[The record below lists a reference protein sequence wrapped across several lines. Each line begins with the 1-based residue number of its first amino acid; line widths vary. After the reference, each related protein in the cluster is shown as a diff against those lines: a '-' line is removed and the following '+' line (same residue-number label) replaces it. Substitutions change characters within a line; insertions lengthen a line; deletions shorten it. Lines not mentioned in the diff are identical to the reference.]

1 MTTFPPGPPPS
12 RQELLKFAR
21 DPLAYFTELATYG
34 EFAYVRLATRDTYL
48 VTSPDL
54 LRDILVERA
63 DLFQKPEHTR
73 DSTQTFLGE
82 GMLNASGALHRRH
95 RRIIQPVFNRAWV
108 DSYAGAME
116 SATRHLIARWQDG
129 ETRDIAQ
136 AMMTLALNIVG
147 GTIFG
152 VPDLAD
158 SADLARATAVMQQYS
173 GNTLTRSKL
182 VAVTEQD
189 CREAVQVL
197 HQLVTS
203 VLRRHQ
209 SSGARDLVTLMKTA
223 TDPETG
229 EKMSEQEIR
238 DEALTLLM
246 AGHESTANALAW
258 TFYLLAKHPEA
269 ERRLRA
275 EIEGQVG
282 DRTVTVD
289 DLPHLPYLER
299 VLKESLR
306 LYPPAWLMGRT
317 PFQALEVGGY
327 LIQPDANLVICPYVL
342 HRHPRFFPEPEVF
355 NPDRFL
361 TEPVKYTYLPF
372 GTGPRI
378 CIGQPFALLELAVV
392 TVTVLQHFRLRVNP
406 DKVVQPDPM
415 MTLRPKGG
423 LPMAVE
429 TLVPVHV

>member
-1 MTTFPPGPPPS
+1 MSSYPPGPKPS

-21 DPLAYFTELATYG
+21 DPLAYFSELATYG

-48 VTSPDL
+48 VTAPDL

-63 DLFQKPEHTR
+63 EQFQKPEHTR

-82 GMLNASGALHRRH
+82 GMLNASGPLHRRH
-95 RRIIQPVFNRAWV
+95 RRIIQPVFNRIWV
-108 DSYAGAME
+108 EGYAGAME
-116 SATRHLIARWQDG
+116 TATRRLISRWEDG
-129 ETRDIAQ
+129 QTLDFAQ
-136 AMMTLALNIVG
+136 AMMALTLNIVG
-147 GTIFG
+147 ETIFG

-158 SADLARATAVMQQYS
+158 SADLTRATAVMQQYS

-182 VAVTEQD
+182 VAVTEAD
-189 CREAVQVL
+189 CREAVRVL
-197 HQLVTS
+197 DELVAS
-203 VLRRHQ
+203 VLAKHQ
-209 SSGARDLVTLMKTA
+209 AQGARDLITLMKTA

-229 EKMSEQEIR
+229 ERMSDQEIR

-246 AGHESTANALAW
+246 AGHESTANGLAW
-258 TFYLLAKHPEA
+258 TFYLLATHPEA
-269 ERRLRA
+269 EARLRA
-275 EIEGQVG
+275 EIEAQVG
-282 DRTVTVD
+282 GRAVVVD

-317 PFQALEVGGY
+317 PFELLEVGGY
-327 LIQPDANLVICPYVL
+327 PIQPDANLVICPYVS
-342 HRHPRFFPEPEVF
+342 HRNPRYFPEPEVF

-392 TVTVLQHFRLRVNP
+392 TVTLLQHFRLRTAP
-406 DKVVQPDPM
+406 DYVAQPDPM
-415 MTLRPKGG
+415 MTLRPKDG
-423 LPMAVE
+423 LPLSVE
-429 TLVPVHV
+429 SLSPVNV

>member
-1 MTTFPPGPPPS
+1 MSTYPPGPVPS

-21 DPLAYFTELATYG
+21 DPLAYFSELATYG

-63 DLFQKPEHTR
+63 EQFQKPEHTR

-82 GMLNASGALHRRH
+82 GMLNTSGSIHRRH
-95 RRIIQPVFNRAWV
+95 RRTIQPVFNRAWV
-108 DSYAGAME
+108 ESYAGAMGE
-116 SATRHLIARWQDG
+116 ATRRLIACWGDG
-129 ETRDIAQ
+129 QTLDIAQ
-136 AMMTLALNIVG
+136 AMMALALNIVG

-158 SADLARATAVMQQYS
+158 SADLAQATAVMQQYS

-182 VAVTEQD
+182 VSVTEAD
-189 CREAVQVL
+189 CQKAVQIL
-197 HQLVTS
+197 DALVAS
-203 VLRRHQ
+203 VLTKHQ
-209 SSGARDLVTLMKTA
+209 SSGERDLVTLMKTA

-229 EKMSEQEIR
+229 ARMSDQEIR

-258 TFYLLAKHPEA
+258 TFYLLAKHPEV
-269 ERRLRA
+269 ESRLRG
-275 EIEGQVG
+275 EIETQVG
-282 DRTVTVD
+282 ERAITVD

-299 VLKESLR
+299 VIKESLR

-317 PFQALEVGGY
+317 PFQPLEVGGH
-327 LIQPDANLVICPYVL
+327 LIQPDANLVICPYVS
-342 HRHPRFFPEPEVF
+342 HRNPHYFPEPEMF

-372 GTGPRI
+372 GTGPRV

-392 TVTVLQHFRLRVNP
+392 TVTILQHFRLSVAP
-406 DKVVQPDPM
+406 DYVAQPDPM
-415 MTLRPKGG
+415 MTLRPRGG
-423 LPMAVE
+423 LPMSAAQ
-429 TLVPVHV
+429 LSPVNA

>member
-1 MTTFPPGPPPS
+1 MSSYPPGPVPS

-21 DPLAYFTELATYG
+21 DPLAYFSELATYG

-63 DLFQKPEHTR
+63 EQFQKPEHTR

-82 GMLNASGALHRRH
+82 GMLNASGPLHRRH
-95 RRIIQPVFNRAWV
+95 RRIIQPVFNRVWV
-108 DSYAGAME
+108 EGYAGAME
-116 SATRHLIARWQDG
+116 TATRRLISRWEDG
-129 ETRDIAQ
+129 QTLDFAQ
-136 AMMTLALNIVG
+136 AMMALTLNIVG
-147 GTIFG
+147 ETIFG

-158 SADLARATAVMQQYS
+158 SADLTRATAVMQQYS

-182 VAVTEQD
+182 VAVTEAD
-189 CREAVQVL
+189 CREAVRVL
-197 HQLVTS
+197 DELVAS
-203 VLRRHQ
+203 VLAKHQ
-209 SSGARDLVTLMKTA
+209 AQGARDLITLMKTA

-229 EKMSEQEIR
+229 ERMSDQEIR

-246 AGHESTANALAW
+246 AGHESTANGLAW
-258 TFYLLAKHPEA
+258 TFYLLATHPEA
-269 ERRLRA
+269 ETRLRA
-275 EIEGQVG
+275 EIEVQVG
-282 DRTVTVD
+282 GRAVVVD

-317 PFQALEVGGY
+317 PFEPLEVGGY
-327 LIQPDANLVICPYVL
+327 PIQPDANLVICPYVS
-342 HRHPRFFPEPEVF
+342 HRNPRYFPEPEVF

-392 TVTVLQHFRLRVNP
+392 TVTLLQHFRLKTAP
-406 DKVVQPDPM
+406 DYVAQPDPM

-423 LPMAVE
+423 LPLSVE
-429 TLVPVHV
+429 SLSPVNA